1 MICYFV
7 DEIQTSFV
15 INDIKRIAKKYET
28 VFLFSVEKLEGK
40 EALPNNVIVVEEF
53 IEWKNY
59 KPLKI
64 VINNLFPILSI
75 YFKECFALKTN
86 LHFKKSIA
94 LLSSNIFKAECIIKK
109 LKSINPPLP
118 LHPLAVMRDSSP
130 LTAYSFW
137 FYDCIYLAWMRKK
150 GWVDK
155 AISRAHGG
163 DLFEE
168 RGSLG
173 KILFRNFQIK
183 YLDQVYSVSK
193 SGENYLKDKY
203 PNFSNKISTSYLGS
217 KDYGFKDNF
226 NKNEPFVLVSCAKV
240 RNIKR
245 IHKIAEMLQYIDF
258 PITWVHLGDENLN
271 AKNDSTIP
279 VYLENKIKLSSKN
292 NVQFIAKGLMDND
305 SIIKFYQNNTIH
317 LFISLSEAE
326 GVPVSMMEAISF
338 GVPILSTDVG
348 GCKEIV
354 TEKTGVLIHLET
366 EMHEIAKI
374 ITEFKGSEKNT
385 QEFRKGVRQFWEE
398 HFDAEKNYSEFM
410 NHINKFENV

>member
-7 DEIQTSFV
+7 DEIQSSFV
-15 INDIKRIAKKYET
+15 INDIKRIANKYEA
-28 VFLFSVEKLEGK
+28 VYLFSVEKLEGK
-40 EALPNNVIVVEEF
+40 EALPNNVIVCEEF
-53 IEWKNY
+53 IDWKNY

-64 VINNLFPILSI
+64 LTSNLFTILSI
-75 YFKECFALKTN
+75 YFKECIALKTI

-109 LKSINPPLP
+109 LKSINP
-118 LHPLAVMRDSSP
+118 HSS
-130 LTAYSFW
+130 LTPIPQACGTSSLIAYSFW

-150 GWVDK
+150 GWVNK

-203 PNFSNKISTSYLGS
+203 TFFSNKISTSYLGS
-217 KDYGFKDNF
+217 QDYGLNDIF
-226 NKNEPFVLVSCAKV
+226 NKYEPFVIVSCAKV

-338 GVPILSTDVG
+338 GIPVLSTNVG

-354 TEKTGVLIHLET
+354 TEETGLLIPLET
-366 EMHEIAKI
+366 EMQEIAKI
-374 ITEFKGSEKNT
+374 ITEFKDSEKNT
-385 QEFRKGVRQFWEE
+385 QEFRKGVRKYWEQY
-398 HFDAEKNYSEFM
+398 FDADKNYGAFVKHL
-410 NHINKFENV
+410 N

>member
-7 DEIQTSFV
+7 DEIQSSFV
-15 INDIKRIAKKYET
+15 INDIKRIAKKYEK
-28 VFLFSVEKLEGK
+28 VILFSVEKLENK
-40 EALPNNVIVVEEF
+40 EALPNNIIVFEEF
-53 IEWKNY
+53 IDWNNY
-59 KPLKI
+59 KPLRI
-64 VINNLFPILSI
+64 LSSNLFNILSI
-75 YFKECFALKTN
+75 YFKECITLKKI

-109 LKSINPPLP
+109 LNSINVP
-118 LHPLAVMRDSSP
+118 SP
-130 LTAYSFW
+130 LYPKSKPLIGYSFW
-137 FYDCIYLAWMRKK
+137 FYDSIYLAWLKK
-150 GWVDK
+150 KHRLEK

-173 KILFRNFQIK
+173 NILFRNFQFK

-193 SGENYLKDKY
+193 SGEIYLKNKY
-203 PNFSNKISTSYLGS
+203 PFFPNKISTSYLGS
-217 KDYGFKDNF
+217 QDYGFNEVF

-245 IHKIAEMLQYIDF
+245 IHKISEMLQYIDF

-279 VYLENKIKLSSKN
+279 IYLENKSKLSSRS
-292 NVQFIAKGLMDND
+292 NVEFIAKGLMDND
-305 SIIKFYQNNTIH
+305 EIIKFYQNNTVH

-338 GVPILSTDVG
+338 GIPVLSTNVG

-354 TEKTGVLIHLET
+354 TEKTGILIHLET
-366 EMHEIAKI
+366 EMQEIAKI
-374 ITEFKGSEKNT
+374 ITEFKDSQKNT
-385 QEFRKGVRQFWEE
+385 QEFRKGVRHFWGI
-398 HFDAEKNYSEFM
+398 HFNAEMNYNLFFKS
-410 NHINKFENV
+410 IEN

>member
-1 MICYFV
+1 
-7 DEIQTSFV
+7 
-15 INDIKRIAKKYET
+15 
-28 VFLFSVEKLEGK
+28 
-40 EALPNNVIVVEEF
+40 
-53 IEWKNY
+53 
-59 KPLKI
+59 
-64 VINNLFPILSI
+64 
-75 YFKECFALKTN
+75 
-86 LHFKKSIA
+86 
-94 LLSSNIFKAECIIKK
+94 
-109 LKSINPPLP
+109 
-118 LHPLAVMRDSSP
+118 
-130 LTAYSFW
+130 
-137 FYDCIYLAWMRKK
+137 MRKK
-150 GWVDK
+150 GWVNK
-155 AISRAHGG
+155 VISRSHGG

-173 KILFRNFQIK
+173 KILFRNFQFK

-193 SGENYLKDKY
+193 TGENYLKDKY
-203 PNFSNKISTSYLGS
+203 TFFSNKISTSYLGS
-217 KDYGFKDNF
+217 QDYGFNDIF
-226 NKNEPFVLVSCAKV
+226 NKYEPFVLVSCAKV

-338 GVPILSTDVG
+338 GIPVLSTDVG

-354 TEKTGVLIHLET
+354 TDKTGILIHLET
-366 EMHEIAKI
+366 EMHDIAKI
-374 ITEFKGSEKNT
+374 ITEFKDSEKNT
-385 QEFRKGVRQFWEE
+385 QEFRKGVRHFWEE
-398 HFDAEKNYSEFM
+398 NFDAEKNYDLFLKI
-410 NHINKFENV
+410 INETKS